1 MNGVSLLF
9 NETNLERYHLF
20 LVQFDPSE
28 PKIPPPS
35 STSFLDTVRT
45 GTKLCQIHNA
55 LTHFSLRPF
64 GLITRFH
71 HDTTVQY
78 RVTDNLRY
86 FAKAAEIRWEIAID
100 WDVEEIWRA
109 TPKGDEMLRQQL
121 GMWCAKVITEIV
133 NIYREECMEGE
144 DVLDELIGELGSN

>member
-1 MNGVSLLF
+1 MICAD
-9 NETNLERYHLF
+9 LERYHLF
-20 LVQFDPSE
+20 LTQFDSSE
-28 PKIPPPS
+28 PKLPSPS
-35 STSFLDTVRT
+35 SKAFLDTLRT
-45 GTKLCQIHNA
+45 GTKLCQIHNT

-86 FAKAAEIRWEIAID
+86 FAKAAEIRWEIFID

-109 TPKGDEMLRQQL
+109 TPRGDDMLRRQL
-121 GMWCAKVITEIV
+121 GVWCAGVIAEIV
-133 NIYREECMEGE
+133 NIYREECIEGE
-144 DVLDELIGELGSN
+144 AVLDELMGELRK

>member
-1 MNGVSLLF
+1 MGYAISTILL
-9 NETNLERYHLF
+9 NSERYHLF

-28 PKIPPPS
+28 PILQPPS
-35 STSFLDTVRT
+35 TKEFFETIRT
-45 GTKLCQIHNA
+45 GTKLCLIHNT

-71 HDTTVQY
+71 TDTSVRY

-86 FAKAAEIRWEIAID
+86 FSKAAQIRWEIQLD

-109 TPKGDEMLRQQL
+109 TPKGDEMLKEQL
-121 GMWCAKVITEIV
+121 AKWCDALINEMIKIYHEEITEGG
-133 NIYREECMEGE
+133 N
-144 DVLDELIGELGSN
+144 VLDSIIGDLGGA